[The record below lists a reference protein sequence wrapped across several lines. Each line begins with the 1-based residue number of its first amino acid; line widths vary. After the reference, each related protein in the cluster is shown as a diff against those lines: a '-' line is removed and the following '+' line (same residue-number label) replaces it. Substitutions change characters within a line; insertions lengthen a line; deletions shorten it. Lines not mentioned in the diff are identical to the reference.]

1 MKPGTFVILSLLF
14 VASAAGTVSA
24 QTQDAFFR
32 DDLLQDIRL
41 RISARD
47 WQTLKANAELNTYY
61 PADLTWNGI
70 TVRNV
75 GIRSRG
81 NTTRNGVKP
90 GLRVDINRYLSDQEF
105 LGLKAFALDNAYSD
119 ASLVHESVTMKLFA
133 KIGLPAPREAHARL
147 FVNNEYAGVYVI
159 IESIDRT
166 FIAHSFGAAEANVE
180 RGGYLFEYQWT
191 RPYGFEYL
199 GSSLEPYAE
208 LFTPKTRDTD
218 SMSAVYGPLRDMVRT
233 INDDSSA
240 DLSATREHLDV
251 PEVLKYLAIEA
262 FVAEIDGLVGEWD
275 LHNFYLY
282 RFRDGRPAQMIP
294 WDKDSTFSSLD
305 HPIDYHLD
313 LNVLVARAM
322 AVPELR
328 RLYLDTL
335 TACATLAD
343 EPGLSDPRGW
353 LEREIDS
360 EISLISTAVAADPV
374 IPFSLDQFEGEADRL
389 RQFGRV
395 RSSFVRCQ
403 VANSLDSS
411 SPPQACSAE

>member
-1 MKPGTFVILSLLF
+1 MKSPTLVIVSFFL
-14 VASAAGTVSA
+14 VACGAAVASA
-24 QTQDAFFR
+24 QTQDAFFQG
-32 DDLLQDIRL
+32 DSLQDIRL
-41 RISARD
+41 MISARD
-47 WQTLKANAELNTYY
+47 WHTLKANAALDTYY
-61 PADLTWNGI
+61 PADLTWNGF

-75 GIRSRG
+75 GVRSRG

-90 GLRVDINRYLSDQEF
+90 GLRVDFNRYLSDQQF
-105 LGLKAFALDNAYSD
+105 LGLKALALDNAYSD
-119 ASLVHESVTMKLFA
+119 GSLTRESVTMKMFA
-133 KIGLPAPREAHARL
+133 RMGLPAPREAHARL

-159 IESIDRT
+159 VESIDRT
-166 FIAHSFGAAEANVE
+166 FVSRVFGTAEANVE

-191 RPYGFEYL
+191 RPYGFEDL
-199 GSSLEPYAE
+199 GSSLEAYAE
-208 LFTPKTRDTD
+208 LFTPKTRETD
-218 SMSAVYGPLRDMVRT
+218 SMSAIYGAIRDMVRT

-251 PEVLKYLAIEA
+251 AEFVKYLAIED
-262 FVAEIDGLVGEWD
+262 FLGETDGLVGEWG

-282 RFRDGRPAQMIP
+282 RFRDGRPAQLIP
-294 WDKDSTFSSLD
+294 WDKDSTFSSAE

-328 RLYLDTL
+328 RIYLDTL
-335 TACATLAD
+335 TACASVAD
-343 EPGLSDPRGW
+343 QPGASDPRGW
-353 LEREIDS
+353 LEREIDR
-360 EISLISTAVAADPV
+360 EIGLISTAVAADPV
-374 IPFSLDQFEGEADRL
+374 VPFSLEQFEAEADHL
-389 RQFGRV
+389 RQFGRL